1 MVCRRLS
8 ELVNYSPQP
17 VALTWEPR
25 ICLDWSLSQY
35 KVRLSQ
41 VLDSHVKAQGL
52 PFKDKGGDESV
63 ARKGLGVILPIYIM
77 NLICLK
83 CHWRL
88 PDNVSQLVLTMSW
101 CRIGKRTSSEP
112 IVTQIYD
119 TIWHQKTTMSKQIT
133 PGWIKFRKKYSE
145 TLINIKILSSTKI
158 RKKMLSA
165 KYHPF
170 CSDFNL
176 LECPFRWA

>member
-1 MVCRRLS
+1 MCINQHYCLTIRRDVSVKHHTFHEKFRPTHLYSVYSNMVCRRLS
-8 ELVNYSPQP
+8 EPVNYSPQP
-17 VALTWEPR
+17 VTLIWEPR

-63 ARKGLGVILPIYIM
+63 ARKGLGVILPIYMM

-101 CRIGKRTSSEP
+101 CRIGKRASSEP

-119 TIWHQKTTMSKQIT
+119 TIWHQ
-133 PGWIKFRKKYSE
+133 
-145 TLINIKILSSTKI
+145 
-158 RKKMLSA
+158 
-165 KYHPF
+165 
-170 CSDFNL
+170 
-176 LECPFRWA
+176 